1 MPSPIRLVAPTIALL
16 VAGWIGHGMGAA
28 RLEEAR
34 AQLRAL
40 EVSAQ
45 ASLAAQTAARQQ
57 LADALAAQQAE
68 HAARLAQR
76 KDFDEQKREMAEAFD
91 EVQERLVAIGRQRP
105 SNDAEL
111 QRVRLELASARIGP
125 AREELNRREA
135 RLVALQG
142 QLRRLQAGL
151 NCMQSPVPDDA
162 VTRLNRVSAHRSA
175 AR

>member
-1 MPSPIRLVAPTIALL
+1 
-16 VAGWIGHGMGAA
+16 
-28 RLEEAR
+28 
-34 AQLRAL
+34 
-40 EVSAQ
+40 
-45 ASLAAQTAARQQ
+45 
-57 LADALAAQQAE
+57 
-68 HAARLAQR
+68 
-76 KDFDEQKREMAEAFD
+76 
-91 EVQERLVAIGRQRP
+91 VAIGRQRP